1 MHIVICACCHVLC
14 YISVLPASSFF
25 YYYFLGLFPMQC
37 KYAMQCTQDYYIQVG
52 SKRGRK
58 EGEATHSVAIVEEGW
73 KEEQ

>member
-1 MHIVICACCHVLC
+1 
-14 YISVLPASSFF
+14 
-25 YYYFLGLFPMQC
+25 
-37 KYAMQCTQDYYIQVG
+37 MQCTQDYYIQVG